1 MKQTKFRGMS
11 IVASISLLTL
21 ALGSIGQTVFAA
33 ESDPNKPG
41 DIPTVNVHIY
51 SQTVHDQTAEKT
63 ASENQVRGGD
73 VFGLGW
79 YERPFDQKMGYLPFM
94 DISQAVMN
102 RADANWVYVQITV
115 VKPIE
120 DGAESKPV
128 FALDLDTDLDNRGEY
143 LVTATAP
150 RSTEWSTEG
159 IMVLASSD
167 DLMGGIKPVLPD
179 SNLSDNKGYD
189 KEVFNAG
196 KGDDPNL
203 AWARISPENSNQL
216 DIAIKSSLL
225 GGPKGKF
232 IWFPW
237 TMVGVQDFT
246 KLEFNDHFTKEDAG
260 SPMKEDGKIYPLKAL
275 WGVDNTSRI
284 PSGFVPTGIM
294 PGLAKDFQPAS

>member
-1 MKQTKFRGMS
+1 MKQVKFSHMS
-11 IVASISLLTL
+11 IVASITLLTL

-41 DIPTVNVHIY
+41 DIPTVDTHLY
-51 SQTVHDQTAEKT
+51 TQTVHDQTAEKT
-63 ASENQVRGGD
+63 AGDKQVLGGD

-79 YERPFDQKMGYLPFM
+79 YERPFDQNMGYLPFM
-94 DISQAVMN
+94 DISKAVLN
-102 RADANWVYVQITV
+102 RADSNWVYVQITV

-120 DGAESKPV
+120 EGAASKPI
-128 FALDLDTDLDNRGEY
+128 FGLELDTDLDNRGEFF
-143 LVTATAP
+143 VTASAP

-159 IMVLASSD
+159 VMVLTNSD
-167 DLMGGIKPVLPD
+167 DMMGGIKPVLPD
-179 SNLSDNKGYD
+179 TNLSDNKGYD

-216 DIAIKSSLL
+216 DIAIKGSLL
-225 GGPKGKF
+225 GGAKGKF

-237 TMVGVQDFT
+237 TMVGVQDLT
-246 KLEFNDHFTKEDAG
+246 KLEFNDHFTKADAG
-260 SPMKEDGKIYPLKAL
+260 SPIKEDGKIYPLKAL

-284 PSGFVPTGIM
+284 PSGFVPTGMM
-294 PGLAKDFQPAS
+294 PGMPRDFQPAP